1 MNAQVPSKQM
11 TGKVG
16 QEEPAP
22 NTPGVSVDLLKV
34 SQANLEKQIDT
45 PQENVIQLVPPAAS
59 SPISVGP
66 APPPTHTTSAE
77 SGTGMLNLN
86 RLLEAPHK
94 NAYLWAAIT
103 LLGVLAVWA
112 GLQIQSRKTSIAL
125 STLIPSEDI
134 RTSTSISPQSN
145 TALPANI
152 RALNLNLDLNPQAR
166 NTLGGVRSTASTE
179 TLQ

>member
-1 MNAQVPSKQM
+1 
-11 TGKVG
+11 
-16 QEEPAP
+16 
-22 NTPGVSVDLLKV
+22 
-34 SQANLEKQIDT
+34 
-45 PQENVIQLVPPAAS
+45 
-59 SPISVGP
+59 
-66 APPPTHTTSAE
+66 
-77 SGTGMLNLN
+77 MLNLN